1 MSSMSA
7 AGTSTVSTLAE
18 TQPWARKALI
28 VLFALSGFSGLIYEN
43 IWSYYLKLFL
53 GHAAYAQTLVL
64 AIFMGGMAIGAWF
77 SAKYSSGWS
86 NALRVYAVTEGI
98 IGVFGLVFHGT
109 FEWATGLAYSTILPS
124 LGDPIAIITFKW
136 GLATLLILP
145 QSILLGMTFPLM
157 TASLVRH
164 SQGSSG
170 SMIALLYFTNSIGA
184 AIGVLLSGFWLVGQV
199 GLPGTILTAAL
210 LNIVIALFAWL
221 LARPQDEDVQLPVS
235 SINQAVVSTDSF
247 YWLLLSVSLLTGT
260 ASFIYE
266 ISWIRMLSLVMGS
279 STHSFE
285 LMLSAFILGLAFGG
299 LWIKQRIDRVKN
311 MVRYLGIVQ
320 IIMGLLAMATI
331 ALYTQTFE
339 LMQTLVS
346 SLGNTDGGYVLY
358 NISSY
363 LMSLGLMF
371 PATFCAGMTLPL
383 LTHALLQRQYG
394 EKSVGHVYAAN
405 TIGAI
410 VGVFGAIHLGMP
422 LLGLK
427 GLMTFGATLDMAV
440 GLGLLWHMKE
450 SSGRQPLIYG
460 AAIVVAS
467 VGFTTLGVQWDF
479 LKMASGV
486 YRQGVLLNSKEAS
499 VLFHKDGKT
508 STVDLTDHGG
518 GLTSIRTNGKADA
531 SLQLD
536 TQKPRALDES
546 TMVFLAAFPLALHP
560 DAKAVA
566 NIGFGSGLTSQV
578 LLGSSK
584 LERVD
589 TIEIEE
595 AIVQAAEGFR
605 RRVDAVYT
613 DPRSHIYLDDAK
625 TYFSSHESKYDII
638 ISEPSNPW
646 VSGVSSLF
654 TDEFYRMAKTH
665 LNDKG
670 LFVQWFQMYEI
681 DPEIV
686 FSVLKALDKNFSDY
700 ALYKSAIDDLIIVA
714 SNGGNVSVPT
724 GAPLESDVIKN
735 ELVRYG
741 IYAAEDFS
749 MWKLAEKKSLLP
761 LIRSFDVPV
770 NSDYFP
776 YLDLHASKTRFLHKN
791 AMEIVGL
798 SDAAIPVLEM
808 LGEAPSRYSTERRQ
822 GGLYF
827 FRTESM
833 FEASAARHYLLG
845 EKSIVAEKLS
855 PGFQRDLA
863 LVKLNMLECTQGR
876 ETEGWFDAVMTIAA
890 KTNAHQSP
898 TDANRMWTYLET
910 SLCPKSLTP
919 VRKMWLALFKAVG
932 SRDAGQIL
940 NLSDEL
946 LSHTNSL
953 SAHQR
958 AYLLMAAMTSAVVLH
973 DEEKAMALWK
983 QYEKQILGNRGTPG
997 LVFRLLVAHSAI
1009 NSPIDVGLAIK

>member
-1 MSSMSA
+1 MSA
-7 AGTSTVSTLAE
+7 TNTCTVSTLAE
-18 TQPWARKALI
+18 SQPWARKALI

-64 AIFMGGMAIGAWF
+64 AIFMGGMAIGAWL
-77 SAKYSSGWS
+77 SAKYSSRWS
-86 NALRVYAVTEGI
+86 NTLRVYAVTEGI

-136 GLATLLILP
+136 GLSTLLILP

-221 LARPQDEDVQLPVS
+221 LARPQDEGLQLPVG
-235 SINQAVVSTDSF
+235 SISQAVVSTDSF
-247 YWLLLSVSLLTGT
+247 YWLMLSVSLLTGT

-311 MVRYLGIVQ
+311 MVRFLGIVQ

-339 LMQTLVS
+339 LMQALVR
-346 SLGNTDGGYVLY
+346 SLGKTDGGYVLY
-358 NISSY
+358 NIISY

-394 EKSVGHVYAAN
+394 ERSVGHVYAAN

-427 GLMTFGATLDMAV
+427 GLMTVGATLDMVV
-440 GLGLLWHMKE
+440 GLGLLWHIKE

-460 AAIVVAS
+460 AAVVVAS
-467 VGFTTLGVQWDF
+467 VGFTTLGVQWDT

-486 YRQGVLLNSKEAS
+486 YRTGVLLNSKEAS
-499 VLFHKDGKT
+499 ILFHKDGKT
-508 STVDLTDHGG
+508 STVDLVDHGG
-518 GLTSIRTNGKADA
+518 GLTSIRTNGKSDA
-531 SLQLD
+531 SIQLD
-536 TQKPRALDES
+536 IRKPRALDES
-546 TMVFLAAFPLALHP
+546 TMIFAAAFPLALHP

-595 AIVQAAEGFR
+595 AIVQAAKGFR
-605 RRVDAVYT
+605 PRVDAVYA

-625 TYFSSHESKYDII
+625 TYFSSHGSKYDII

-654 TDEFYRMAKTH
+654 TDEFYRMVKTH
-665 LNDKG
+665 LSDKG

-681 DPEIV
+681 DAEVV
-686 FSVLKALDKNFSDY
+686 FSVLKALDNNFSDY
-700 ALYKSAIDDLIIVA
+700 ALYKSAIDDLLIVA

-724 GAPLESDVIKN
+724 GAPLESDVIKK
-735 ELVRYG
+735 ELARYG
-741 IYAAEDFS
+741 IYAAEDFL

-761 LIRSFDVPV
+761 LVRSFDVPM

-776 YLDLHASKTRFLHKN
+776 YLDLHASKTRFLEKD
-791 AMEIVGL
+791 AREMVGL
-798 SDAAIPVLEM
+798 IDAAIPVLEM
-808 LGEAPSRYSTERRQ
+808 LGEAPPLYSTERRP
-822 GGLYF
+822 GGAYF
-827 FRTESM
+827 FRTEAM
-833 FEASAARHYLLG
+833 FEASAVRHYLLG
-845 EKSIVAEKLS
+845 EKPVVAEKMSQGL
-855 PGFQRDLA
+855 QRDLA
-863 LVKLNMLECTQGR
+863 LVRLNMLECTQGR
-876 ETEGWFDAVMTIAA
+876 ETEGWFDAVLTIAA
-890 KTNAHQSP
+890 RTNAHQSP
-898 TDANRMWTYLET
+898 TNANQMWTYLET
-910 SLCPKSLTP
+910 SSCPQTLTP
-919 VRKMWLALFKAVG
+919 VRKMWFSLFKAVG
-932 SRDAGQIL
+932 GRDAGQIL
-940 NLSDEL
+940 NLSDQL
-946 LSHTNSL
+946 LAQTDAGSL
-953 SAHQR
+953 HQR
-958 AYLLMAAMTSAVVLH
+958 AYLLMAAMTSALVLH
-973 DEEKAMALWK
+973 DEKKAMALWE
-983 QYEKQILGNRGTPG
+983 QYEQRILGNRGTPG

-1009 NSPIDVGLAIK
+1009 NRSIDVGLAPN

>member
-7 AGTSTVSTLAE
+7 TDTGTVSTLAE
-18 TQPWARKALI
+18 SQPWARKAVI

-64 AIFMGGMAIGAWF
+64 AIFMGGMAIGAWL
-77 SAKYSSGWS
+77 SAKYSSRWS
-86 NALRVYAVTEGI
+86 NTLRVYAVTEGI

-109 FEWATGLAYSTILPS
+109 FEWAIDLAYSTILPS
-124 LGDPIAIITFKW
+124 LGDPIAIGAFKW
-136 GLATLLILP
+136 GLSTLLILP

-157 TASLVRH
+157 SASLVRH
-164 SQGSSG
+164 AQGSSG
-170 SMIALLYFTNSIGA
+170 STIALLYFTNSIGA

-221 LARPQDEDVQLPVS
+221 LGRPEDEGLPLPVG
-235 SINQAVVSTDSF
+235 SISQPVVSTDSF
-247 YWLLLSVSLLTGT
+247 YWLMLSVSLLTGA

-311 MVRYLGIVQ
+311 MVQFLGIVQ
-320 IIMGLLAMATI
+320 IIMGLLAMVTI

-339 LMQTLVS
+339 LMQALVQS
-346 SLGNTDGGYVLY
+346 VGRNDGGYVLY
-358 NISSY
+358 NIISY
-363 LMSLGLMF
+363 LMSIGLMF

-394 EKSVGHVYAAN
+394 ERSVGHVYAAN
-405 TIGAI
+405 TVGAI

-450 SSGRQPLIYG
+450 SSGRRPLIYG
-460 AAIVVAS
+460 AAVVVAS
-467 VGFTTLGVQWDF
+467 VGFTTLGVQWDI

-486 YRQGVLLNSKEAS
+486 YRTGILLNSKDAS
-499 VLFHKDGKT
+499 ILYHKDGKT
-508 STVDLTDHGG
+508 STVDLVDHGG
-518 GLTSIRTNGKADA
+518 GMVSIRTNGKSDA
-531 SLQLD
+531 SIQMD
-536 TQKPRALDES
+536 SRKPRAIDES
-546 TMVFLAAFPLALHP
+546 TMIFAAAIPLALHP
-560 DAKAVA
+560 DAKTVA
-566 NIGFGSGLTSQV
+566 NIGFGSGLTSHV

-595 AIVQAAEGFR
+595 AIVQAAKGFR
-605 RRVDAVYT
+605 PRVDAVYT

-625 TYFSSHESKYDII
+625 TYFSSHGSKYDII

-654 TDEFYRMAKTH
+654 TDEFYRMARTH
-665 LNDKG
+665 LTDKG

-700 ALYKSAIDDLIIVA
+700 ALYKSAIDDLLIVA
-714 SNGGNVSVPT
+714 SNGGNVSTPT
-724 GAPLESDVIKN
+724 GAPLESDIIKK
-735 ELVRYG
+735 ELATYG
-741 IYAAEDFS
+741 INAAEDFS
-749 MWKLAEKKSLLP
+749 MWKLAGKKTLLP

-776 YLDLHASKTRFLHKN
+776 YLDLHASKTRFQGKD
-791 AMEIVGL
+791 ATEMAGL
-798 SDAAIPVLEM
+798 IDAAIPVLEM
-808 LGEAPSRYSTERRQ
+808 LGEAPPLYSTERRHA
-822 GGLYF
+822 GPYF
-827 FRTESM
+827 FRTQSVSQ
-833 FEASAARHYLLG
+833 ASAVRQHLLG
-845 EKSIVAEKLS
+845 EKSAVGAQPA
-855 PGFQRDLA
+855 PGLQGDLA
-863 LVKLNMLECTQGR
+863 LVRLNMLECAQGR
-876 ETEGWFDAVMTIAA
+876 EVVGWSDAVLTIAA
-890 KTNAHQSP
+890 ETNAHQSP
-898 TDANRMWTYLET
+898 ADASRMWTYLET
-910 SLCPKSLTP
+910 SSCPQTMTP
-919 VRKMWLALFKAVG
+919 LRKMWLSLFKAVG
-932 SRDAGQIL
+932 NRDAEQIL
-940 NLSDEL
+940 DLSDKL
-946 LSHTNSL
+946 LSQMNNIS
-953 SAHQR
+953 SRQR
-958 AYLLMAAMTSAVVLH
+958 VYLLMSGMTSALALH
-973 DEEKAMALWK
+973 DDKRAMGLWE
-983 QYEKQILGNRGTPG
+983 QYGQRVFQMGGEPG
-997 LVFRLLVAHSAI
+997 FVFRLLVAHSSI
-1009 NSPIDVGLAIK
+1009 NRPIDGGLAAK

>member
-7 AGTSTVSTLAE
+7 TETSTVSTLAE
-18 TQPWARKALI
+18 SQPWARKALI

-77 SAKYSSGWS
+77 SAKYSSRWS
-86 NALRVYAVTEGI
+86 NTLRVYAVTEGI

-109 FEWATGLAYSTILPS
+109 FEWAIDLAYSAILPS
-124 LGDPIAIITFKW
+124 LGDPISIGAFKW
-136 GLATLLILP
+136 GLSTLLILP

-157 TASLVRH
+157 STSLVRH

-170 SMIALLYFTNSIGA
+170 STIALLYFTNSIGA

-221 LARPQDEDVQLPVS
+221 LGRPEDEGLPLPVG
-235 SINQAVVSTDSF
+235 SISQPVVSTDSF
-247 YWLLLSVSLLTGT
+247 YWLMLSVSLLTGV

-299 LWIKQRIDRVKN
+299 LWIKKKIDGIKN
-311 MVRYLGIVQ
+311 MVLFLGIVQ
-320 IIMGLLAMATI
+320 IIMGLLAMATV
-331 ALYTQTFE
+331 ALYSQTFE
-339 LMQTLVS
+339 LMQALVR
-346 SLGNTDGGYVLY
+346 SLGKTEGGYVLY
-358 NISSY
+358 NIISY
-363 LMSLGLMF
+363 LISIGLMF

-383 LTHALLQRQYG
+383 LTHALLQRKYG

-427 GLMTFGATLDMAV
+427 GLMTFGATLDMVV
-440 GLGLLWHMKE
+440 GFGLLWHMKE
-450 SSGRQPLIYG
+450 VSGRRPLIYG
-460 AAIVVAS
+460 AAVVVAS
-467 VGFTTLGVQWDF
+467 VGFTTVGVQWDI

-486 YRQGVLLNSKEAS
+486 YRTGTLLDSKNAS
-499 VLFHKDGKT
+499 ILYHKDGKT
-508 STVDLTDHGG
+508 ATVDLVSHGG
-518 GLTSIRTNGKADA
+518 GLTSIRTNGKSDA
-531 SLQLD
+531 SIQTDLR
-536 TQKPRALDES
+536 KPRALDES
-546 TMVFLAAFPLALHP
+546 TMIFAATFPLALHP
-560 DAKAVA
+560 DAKVVA
-566 NIGFGSGLTSQV
+566 NIGFGSGLTSHV
-578 LLGSSK
+578 LLGSNK

-595 AIVQAAEGFR
+595 AIVQAAKGFR
-605 RRVDAVYT
+605 PRVEAVYA
-613 DPRSHIYLDDAK
+613 DPRSHIHFDDAK
-625 TYFSSHESKYDII
+625 TYFSSHGSKYDII

-654 TDEFYRMAKTH
+654 TDEFYRMVKTH

-714 SNGGNVSVPT
+714 SDGGNVSAPT
-724 GAPLESDVIKN
+724 GAPLESDAIKK
-735 ELVRYG
+735 ELARYG
-741 IYAAEDFS
+741 IYEAEDFM
-749 MWKLAEKKSLLP
+749 MWKVAEKRSLLP
-761 LIRSFDVPV
+761 LIWSFDVPM

-776 YLDLHASKTRFLHKN
+776 YLDLHAPKTRFLDKN
-791 AMEIVGL
+791 ARELAGL
-798 SDAAIPVLEM
+798 LDSAIPVLEM
-808 LGEAPSRYSTERRQ
+808 LGEAPPRYSTKRRQ
-822 GGLYF
+822 GGQYF
-827 FRTESM
+827 FRTELM
-833 FEASAARHYLLG
+833 FQASAVRHYLLG
-845 EKSIVAEKLS
+845 EKSVGAEKLGS
-855 PGFQRDLA
+855 GLQADLA
-863 LVKLNMLECTQGR
+863 LIRLNMLECMKGQ
-876 ETEGWFDAVMTIAA
+876 EIEGWFDAVLTVAA
-890 KTNAHQSP
+890 RTNANQSP
-898 TDANRMWTYLET
+898 TDANRMWTHLEA
-910 SLCPKSLTP
+910 SSCPHTFTP
-919 VRKMWLALFKAVG
+919 LRKMWFSLFKAVG
-932 SRDAGQIL
+932 ARDAGEML
-940 NLSDEL
+940 NLSEHL
-946 LSHTNSL
+946 LAQADTG
-953 SAHQR
+953 SANQR
-958 AYLLMAAMTSAVVLH
+958 FYLLMAAMTSALVLH
-973 DEEKAMALWK
+973 DEKKAMALWEEHE
-983 QYEKQILGNRGTPG
+983 QRIIRRFGTPG

-1009 NSPIDVGLAIK
+1009 NRPTDVGLATK

>member
-7 AGTSTVSTLAE
+7 TDTSTVSTLAE
-18 TQPWARKALI
+18 SQPWARKALI

-64 AIFMGGMAIGAWF
+64 AIFMGGMAIGAWL
-77 SAKYSSGWS
+77 SAKYSSRWS
-86 NALRVYAVTEGI
+86 NTLRVYAVTEGI
-98 IGVFGLVFHGT
+98 IGVFGLVFHGS
-109 FEWATGLAYSTILPS
+109 FEWATDLAYSTILPS
-124 LGDPIAIITFKW
+124 LGDPVAIVTFKW
-136 GLATLLILP
+136 GLSTLLILP

-157 TASLVRH
+157 STSLVRH

-184 AIGVLLSGFWLVGQV
+184 AIGVLISGFWLVGQV

-221 LARPQDEDVQLPVS
+221 LGRPEDEGLPLPVG
-235 SINQAVVSTDSF
+235 SISQPVVSTDSF
-247 YWLLLSVSLLTGT
+247 YWLMLSVSLLTGA

-299 LWIKQRIDRVKN
+299 LWIKQRIDRIKH
-311 MVRYLGIVQ
+311 MVRFLGVVQ

-339 LMQTLVS
+339 LMQALVR
-346 SLGNTDGGYVLY
+346 SLGKTDGGYVLY
-358 NISSY
+358 NIISY
-363 LMSLGLMF
+363 LISIGLMF

-383 LTHALLQRQYG
+383 LTHTLLQRKYG

-427 GLMTFGATLDMAV
+427 GLTTFGATLDMAV

-450 SSGRQPLIYG
+450 VSGRRPLIYG
-460 AAIVVAS
+460 AAVVVAS
-467 VGFTTLGVQWDF
+467 VGFTTLGVQWDI

-486 YRQGVLLNSKEAS
+486 YRTGILLNSKDAS
-499 VLFHKDGKT
+499 ILYHKDGKT
-508 STVDLTDHGG
+508 STVDLVDHGG
-518 GLTSIRTNGKADA
+518 GMVSIRTNGKSDA
-531 SLQLD
+531 SIQMD
-536 TQKPRALDES
+536 SRKPRAIDES
-546 TMVFLAAFPLALHP
+546 TMIFAAAIPLALHP
-560 DAKAVA
+560 DAKTVA
-566 NIGFGSGLTSQV
+566 NIGFGSGLTSHV
-578 LLGSSK
+578 LLGSNELK
-584 LERVD
+584 RVD

-595 AIVQAAEGFR
+595 AIVQAAKGFR
-605 RRVDAVYT
+605 PRVDSVYV

-625 TYFSSHESKYDII
+625 TYFSSHGSKYDII

-654 TDEFYRMAKTH
+654 TDEFYRMARTH
-665 LNDKG
+665 LTDKG

-700 ALYKSAIDDLIIVA
+700 ALYKSAIDDLLIVA
-714 SNGGNVSVPT
+714 SNGGNVSVPKE
-724 GAPLESDVIKN
+724 APIESDVIKK
-735 ELVRYG
+735 ELATYG
-741 IYAAEDFS
+741 INAADDFL
-749 MWKLAEKKSLLP
+749 MWKLAEKKTLLP

-776 YLDLHASKTRFLHKN
+776 YLDLHASKTRFLGKD
-791 AMEIVGL
+791 ATEMAGL
-798 SDAAIPVLEM
+798 IDAAIPVLEM
-808 LGEAPSRYSTERRQ
+808 LGEVPPLYSTERQ
-822 GGLYF
+822 HAGPHF
-827 FRTESM
+827 FRTRSM
-833 FEASAARHYLLG
+833 FQASAVRQHLLG
-845 EKSIVAEKLS
+845 EKSAVGAQPA
-855 PGFQRDLA
+855 PGLQGDLA
-863 LVKLNMLECTQGR
+863 LVRLNMLECAQGR
-876 ETEGWFDAVMTIAA
+876 EVEGWSDAVLTIAA
-890 KTNAHQSP
+890 ETNAHQSP
-898 TDANRMWTYLET
+898 ADASRMWTYLET
-910 SLCPKSLTP
+910 SSCPQTMTP
-919 VRKMWLALFKAVG
+919 LRKMWLSLFKAVG
-932 SRDAGQIL
+932 SRDAEQIL
-940 NLSDEL
+940 DLSDKL
-946 LSHTNSL
+946 LSQTNNIS
-953 SAHQR
+953 SRQR
-958 AYLLMAAMTSAVVLH
+958 VYLLMAAMTSALALH
-973 DEEKAMALWK
+973 DDKKAMALWE
-983 QYEKQILGNRGTPG
+983 QYGQRVFQMGGEPG
-997 LVFRLLVAHSAI
+997 FVFKLLVAHSSI
-1009 NSPIDVGLAIK
+1009 NRPIDGGLAAK